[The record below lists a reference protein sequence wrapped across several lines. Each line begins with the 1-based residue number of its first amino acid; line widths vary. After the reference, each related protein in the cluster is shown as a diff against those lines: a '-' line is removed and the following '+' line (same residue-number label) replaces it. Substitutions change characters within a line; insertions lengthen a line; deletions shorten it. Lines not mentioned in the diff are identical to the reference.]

1 MHYDGLLRG
10 FFPTSNPIMKDKITG
25 LSIGI
30 NREMS
35 KLDIEK
41 LNEMYPCK
49 QLGPVCGKFSYLLY
63 FVADF

>member
-1 MHYDGLLRG
+1 
-10 FFPTSNPIMKDKITG
+10 MKDKITG

-30 NREMS
+30 NRQMS

-49 QLGPVCGKFSYLLY
+49 QLGPVCGEFYTLCQSLLTL
-63 FVADF
+63 DFFAIC